1 MTDSVFQIGM
11 RAILSPTN
19 QINGAYAALLES
31 PESSPNTTFLI
42 LFSADLALASDWPH
56 ALILSETLKI
66 IAFGGFLGRERISSH
81 KRASHQFTPG
91 LPVIRRLTHYRI
103 PEFVQM
109 QDGTWWPVVVGPGVF
124 ARLWW
129 FLPDVCHLAEGWI
142 RRMCEVRR
150 IQVTR

>member
-81 KRASHQFTPG
+81 KR
-91 LPVIRRLTHYRI
+91 
-103 PEFVQM
+103 
-109 QDGTWWPVVVGPGVF
+109 
-124 ARLWW
+124 
-129 FLPDVCHLAEGWI
+129 
-142 RRMCEVRR
+142 
-150 IQVTR
+150 